1 MDKSNEELVKRAE
14 NLKQKDKLKLF
25 KIIIEAYSNGSNVE
39 TTITQ
44 ALIWCDKL
52 CD

>member
-1 MDKSNEELVKRAE
+1 MDKSKEELVNRAN
-14 NLKQKDKLKLF
+14 NLKQKDRLKLF
-25 KIIIEAYSNGSNVE
+25 NIIIEAYSNGSDIE
-39 TTITQ
+39 STIKQ

>member
-1 MDKSNEELVKRAE
+1 MDKSKEELVNRAN

-25 KIIIEAYSNGSNVE
+25 IIIIEAYSNGSDIEN
-39 TTITQ
+39 TINQ